1 MIHAKLLRDQGVLM
15 ITPEGALQQSDFK
28 VLGLLVDPYVEEKG
42 ELSGLMIY
50 TESFP
55 HWENFKALIAH
66 IKFAK
71 NHEQHVRKI
80 AAVTDSKFLS
90 IVPSIVS
97 HFIHAEVKHFDYA
110 DKAGALAWLKS

>member
-1 MIHAKLLRDQGVLM
+1 MIHAKLLRDHGVLM
-15 ITPEGALQQSDFK
+15 ITPDGALQEADFK
-28 VLGLLVDPYVEEKG
+28 VLGLLVDPYIEEKG
-42 ELSGLMIY
+42 EFRGLMIY

-55 HWENFKALIAH
+55 HWENFKALLSH

-90 IVPSIVS
+90 IAPSIVS

-110 DKAGALAWLKS
+110 DKNAALAWLNE